1 MNTQKPVTGSQQTN
15 TYMPFFVNET
25 GKENFSGKSQEN

>member
-15 TYMPFFVNET
+15 MNET
-25 GKENFSGKSQEN
+25 GKENFSGKLPEN